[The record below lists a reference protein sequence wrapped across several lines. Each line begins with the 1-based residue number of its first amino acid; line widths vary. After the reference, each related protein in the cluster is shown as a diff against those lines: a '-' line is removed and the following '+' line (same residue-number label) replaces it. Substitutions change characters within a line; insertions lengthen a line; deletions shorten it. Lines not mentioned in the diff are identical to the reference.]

1 MAVIIKVKWS
11 GAPAYNGYNHRDVSQ
26 YVKNKTNE
34 IFRELN
40 WLEEDDS
47 TLMDTIGSFHVG
59 YNGDV
64 EIFFDNRSQ
73 QEKQNRLKLNVFN
86 ARRFARLL
94 ARKYQEDTQN
104 HNLIDI
110 AEFFYDGEQQD
121 SMEFYDEFAYDII
134 PNEHPDRKYLRV
146 NLSSIQLSE
155 AEQ

>member
-1 MAVIIKVKWS
+1 
-11 GAPAYNGYNHRDVSQ
+11 
-26 YVKNKTNE
+26 
-34 IFRELN
+34 
-40 WLEEDDS
+40 
-47 TLMDTIGSFHVG
+47 MDTIGSFNVG

-86 ARRFARLL
+86 ARRFVRLL